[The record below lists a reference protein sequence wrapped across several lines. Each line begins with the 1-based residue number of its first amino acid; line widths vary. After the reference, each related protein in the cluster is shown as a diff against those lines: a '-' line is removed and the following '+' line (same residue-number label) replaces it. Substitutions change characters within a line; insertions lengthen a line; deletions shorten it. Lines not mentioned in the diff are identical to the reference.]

1 MLIHEQNYLPCSCMT
16 EASYWL
22 LTEGHSQVLE
32 ADCSALP
39 YVVLQAV
46 HNVSVSSVLPGEYL
60 SVVS

>member
-1 MLIHEQNYLPCSCMT
+1 MT

-22 LTEGHSQVLE
+22 LTEGHSQVFE